1 MMRFLRDYFYPASK
15 IPIWAISPLVVFVL
29 SDFFIRQ
36 QYSNLV
42 LLFSFNPPLWIYRI
56 KPIVILVIPIFVS
69 FFIILFVPRF
79 QRHIIAKS
87 TLFIIFV
94 SVFLQFSAEFN
105 RLTPYLGKA
114 GFGFINLLGFV
125 DLYLWIGCLVSIVL
139 LRALF
144 KRSSWQKENF
154 TRSQIS
160 GLGDADWMGLTQ
172 AGRILP
178 ATGGIVIG
186 ERYRPDLD
194 HTAMVQFNPKDK
206 STWGRGGKEPLLT
219 FNADFGSTHML
230 FFAGAGGYKSTGTV
244 IPTALRWNKPLV
256 VLDPSNE
263 IAGR

>member
-1 MMRFLRDYFYPASK
+1 
-15 IPIWAISPLVVFVL
+15 
-29 SDFFIRQ
+29 
-36 QYSNLV
+36 
-42 LLFSFNPPLWIYRI
+42 
-56 KPIVILVIPIFVS
+56 
-69 FFIILFVPRF
+69 
-79 QRHIIAKS
+79 
-87 TLFIIFV
+87 
-94 SVFLQFSAEFN
+94 
-105 RLTPYLGKA
+105 
-114 GFGFINLLGFV
+114 
-125 DLYLWIGCLVSIVL
+125 
-139 LRALF
+139 
-144 KRSSWQKENF
+144 
-154 TRSQIS
+154 
-160 GLGDADWMGLTQ
+160 MGLTQ